1 MEKNKNNT
9 KLSSEYWKL
18 ANTKLHPR
26 ISWSI
31 KATINHTTPIQ
42 IQFNSKLKIVD
53 DPKEILLSKRSEV
66 ISQCHHR
73 SKCKLKTLVSNKQD
87 RDIT

>member
-53 DPKEILLSKRSEV
+53 DPKETLLSKRSEV
-66 ISQCHHR
+66 ISQCHHQN
-73 SKCKLKTLVSNKQD
+73 KYKLKTLVSNKQD
-87 RDIT
+87 

>member
-9 KLSSEYWKL
+9 KLSTEYWKL

-31 KATINHTTPIQ
+31 KATINHTTPFQ
-42 IQFNSKLKIVD
+42 IQLNSKLKIVD
-53 DPKEILLSKRSEV
+53 DPKEILLRKRSQV
-66 ISQCHHR
+66 IYQCHHQN
-73 SKCKLKTLVSNKQD
+73 KYKLKTLVSNKQD
-87 RDIT
+87 